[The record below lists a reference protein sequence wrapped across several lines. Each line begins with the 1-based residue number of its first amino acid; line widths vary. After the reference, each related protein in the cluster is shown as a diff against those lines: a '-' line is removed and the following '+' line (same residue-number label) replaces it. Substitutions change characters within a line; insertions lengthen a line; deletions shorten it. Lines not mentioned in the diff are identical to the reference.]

1 MKRAHILPLVLTLC
15 LICALAFLSMTYA
28 RMVQAERAL
37 EAVYQSDLSEA
48 GEQLSQLRLTLDK
61 LQITQDAAARA
72 ELLGSAGALS
82 RSVSSSM
89 SGLPVEQE
97 TLYTILAGLEAIA
110 RNADDMRRSLLTSG
124 TLTEGQRTA
133 IQQALATCTLLSG
146 QLSLAGQAMRE
157 AHQTLY
163 RPGGGATLQLA
174 ALSAAPEVPV
184 IGHRTPLGLT
194 GTDVSQEQAL
204 TIAAHILEDR
214 QVQRV
219 APSAGTSGALPAYGI
234 TVETSDLRLNLEI
247 TVQGGNLLWM
257 MPETA
262 AFDTLLDADTCRTS
276 AAAFLEKLGYPAM
289 EPTGWQQYGGLY
301 VVSFVPLQDGVL
313 LYPDLVHV
321 QVRMDTGAVVGFEAD
336 SYLTNHVSRSF
347 SLPTLTSDEAAAAV
361 APQAEVTNV
370 RLALLRLNEE
380 EVLCHQVT
388 ATAEGETY
396 LVFLDVQKGTTIAVQ
411 KLVVDENGIQ
421 PA

>member
-28 RMVQAERAL
+28 RMIQAERAL
-37 EAVYQSDLSEA
+37 EAIYQSDLSEA

-61 LQITQDAAARA
+61 LRVTQDTAARA
-72 ELLGSAGALS
+72 ELLSSAGSLS
-82 RSVSSSM
+82 RGVLASM

-97 TLYTILAGLEAIA
+97 TLYAILAELESIA
-110 RNADDMRRSLLTSG
+110 RDADDMRSSLLSSG
-124 TLTEGQRTA
+124 SLTEAQTA
-133 IQQALATCTLLSG
+133 DLQQALAACTLLSG
-146 QLSLAGQAMRE
+146 QLSLARTAMQAS
-157 AHQTLY
+157 HQALY
-163 RPGGGATLQLA
+163 APGGGATLQLT

-194 GTDVSQEQAL
+194 GADVSQEQAL
-204 TIAAHILEDR
+204 TIAAHILEDQ

-219 APSAGTSGALPAYGI
+219 ASSAGTSGALPAYGI

-247 TVQGGNLLWM
+247 TVQGGHLLWM

-262 AFDTLLDADTCRTS
+262 SFDTVLDVPACHAA
-276 AAAFLEKLGYPAM
+276 AAAFLAKLGYPAM
-289 EPTGWQQYGGLY
+289 ESMGWQQYGGLY
-301 VVSFVPLQDGVL
+301 VVSFVPVQDGVL

-336 SYLTNHVSRSF
+336 SYLTNHVSRSLP
-347 SLPTLTSDEAAAAV
+347 LPTLTSEEAAAAV
-361 APQAEVTNV
+361 APQAEVTDT
-370 RLALLRLNEE
+370 RLALLRLKEE

-388 ATAEGETY
+388 TLSEGETY
-396 LVFLDVQKGTTIAVQ
+396 LVFLDAQSGKTVAIQ